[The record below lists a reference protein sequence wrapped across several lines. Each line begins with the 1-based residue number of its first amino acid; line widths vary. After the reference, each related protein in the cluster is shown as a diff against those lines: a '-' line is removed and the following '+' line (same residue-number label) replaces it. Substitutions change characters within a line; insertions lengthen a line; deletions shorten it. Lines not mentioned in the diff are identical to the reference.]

1 MSALTLMRLTL
12 RQSVGRHRWGLLV
25 FLAILALLPVFI
37 AAITLEISRL
47 DPDLRQNLAGEAG
60 RLAFLR
66 GLFGGFQLPLLY
78 PTIVLLLMGTALREE
93 IQNDTIP
100 YLWMK
105 PLPRAAIVGAKYA
118 GGMLVALVIAEA
130 SVLAT
135 AALLTGDEEVLAA
148 FSAGAALALPA
159 YGALF
164 LALSLWI
171 DHALL
176 WGFAYLLGWEEIFS
190 RVSPAASQLSVRHYA
205 QNLSEAFL
213 GQGPGVE
220 VDGGLSAVV
229 LLGITIVLLALSA
242 LRFSRMEFPGGG
254 EG

>member
-1 MSALTLMRLTL
+1 MSVLTLMQLTL

-25 FLAILALLPVFI
+25 FLVILALLPVFI
-37 AAITLEISRL
+37 AAITLEISKL
-47 DPDLRQNLAGEAG
+47 DPDLRQSLAGEAG

-78 PTIVLLLMGTALREE
+78 PTVVLILMGTALREE

-135 AALLTGDEEVLAA
+135 GALLTGDGNVLAA
-148 FSAGAALALPA
+148 FLVSTAFALLA

-164 LALSLWI
+164 LALSLWV

-176 WGFAYLLGWEEIFS
+176 WGFSYLLGWEEIFS
-190 RVSPAASQLSVRHYA
+190 RISTAASQLSIRHYA
-205 QNLSEAFL
+205 QRLGEAFL
-213 GQGPGVE
+213 GQGQGADASWVM
-220 VDGGLSAVV
+220 SAVV
-229 LLGITIVLLALSA
+229 LLGITVALLALSA
-242 LRFSRMEFPGGG
+242 LRFSRMEFTGGG
-254 EG
+254 KG